1 MIKWNYGFAWVKRK
15 KKKFNYNVFYSILVL
30 SKQVI
35 FSRYIS
41 VIRIIHYSIELMDKL
56 VVFLDSVFQ
65 GPVKILLIVSEGTEV
80 IVVI

>member
-1 MIKWNYGFAWVKRK
+1 MVSCGLNAK

-56 VVFLDSVFQ
+56 VVFLDRVFQ